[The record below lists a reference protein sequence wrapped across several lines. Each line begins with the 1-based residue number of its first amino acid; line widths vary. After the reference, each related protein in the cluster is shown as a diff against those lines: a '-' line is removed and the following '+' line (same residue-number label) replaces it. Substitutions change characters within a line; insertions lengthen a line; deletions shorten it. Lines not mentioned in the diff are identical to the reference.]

1 MLIVTKSSYL
11 FNLTLVY
18 YVARFVPKTKESV
31 VLYPIFLMLLFLMF
45 QSTSY
50 AETCN
55 VAQLEQ
61 NSAVVAPCVIL
72 NEQQFNFTLEFA
84 TDRNTDE
91 NYYWQL
97 NQFTN
102 STCTPSVGQCA
113 YLDDLFNLNFPIQ
126 DTAGQKYLVN
136 LNYAASDQN
145 SMLWQF
151 NSAKPID
158 TTNVVSLNEIAP
170 NPNGTFEKLF
180 ALKGDVVTGFEQMHK
195 DFTVATSTKAPT
207 KQLKLGETI
216 KLKIYHF
223 NDLHNNLRVA
233 HATKGDTHYFSQMVK
248 IVKQAREQAA
258 NNPNEIVLF
267 LSAGDDH
274 IGNPL
279 DELLG
284 YDVDSFQISPAYKA
298 YSAAGLDA
306 AVIGNHELDRGSA
319 LLAKMIETSAN
330 FPVLSANLY
339 GSQNLTNEHYVPAIV
354 GVAKG
359 LRIGVI
365 GLTTEQ
371 ETLLRSKDDPNL
383 DSGDILQTL
392 ANTMRYVDEISDVI
406 ILLTHIGYN
415 GELPNNQP
423 RHELTVGDVEIAELA
438 SQLTNKPLVIIGGH
452 MHLNL
457 NDNGLLTMVN
467 SVPILQAK
475 AKGSNLGEASF
486 DLVQTTQGL
495 RYQMTSRLIA
505 LKNRDNRVTED
516 NPNYANLER
525 DDDYDA
531 EFETTVMQPLY
542 AMLEDKLQ
550 QVLGMSGTSDDLSHT
565 QTINDRYVGE
575 SAIAN
580 FMNDAIVVQSE
591 TFPSKDGQSQKVDI
605 AAFNA
610 SGVNAGIEPGKEITF
625 NSWYDVMPFADM
637 IVVTPMTGAQVK
649 QLVESNA
656 KRVVRPEELQGEN
669 ALNLSGY
676 ISRGFLHFSKDLR
689 YSIKLNADAT
699 QAIAENI
706 TFKGEPI
713 ENLLDKRF
721 NVAFGDYIALRG
733 GEGWKGEKVG
743 AGLPDGVI
751 GFNIAS
757 LAKNDT
763 GLVYRNEII
772 AYIKE
777 VGVIDETTGAVKDG
791 RVVINP

>member
-1 MLIVTKSSYL
+1 MLYRNHIILS
-11 FNLTLVY
+11 
-18 YVARFVPKTKESV
+18 
-31 VLYPIFLMLLFLMF
+31 ILLLIF

-50 AETCN
+50 AETCD
-55 VAQLEQ
+55 VAQLNQ
-61 NSAVVAPCVIL
+61 DSSVTASCVIL
-72 NEQQFNFTLEFA
+72 DEQQFNLTLDFA
-84 TDRNTDE
+84 TDKSTDSS
-91 NYYWQL
+91 YYWHL
-97 NQFTN
+97 NQLTN
-102 STCTPSVGQCA
+102 STCTPSIGQCA
-113 YLDDLFNLNFPIQ
+113 HLDNLFNLNFPIQ
-126 DTAGQKYLVN
+126 DSTGQKYLVN
-136 LNYAASDQN
+136 LDYATSDDS
-145 SMLWQF
+145 SMVWQF
-151 NSAKPID
+151 NNAKPID
-158 TTNVVSLNEIAP
+158 ISNVVTLTEMTP
-170 NPNGTFEKLF
+170 NPNGAFERLF
-180 ALKGDVVTGFEQMHK
+180 ALKGDLVTGFDQVHK
-195 DFTVATSTKAPT
+195 DFTLAADTTPPVKNL
-207 KQLKLGETI
+207 QIGESI
-216 KLKIYHF
+216 SLKIYHF

-233 HATKGDTHYFSQMVK
+233 HSSKGDTHYFSQMVK

-284 YDVDSFQISPAYKA
+284 YDVDSFQVDPAYTA

-330 FPVLSANLY
+330 FPILSANIY
-339 GSQNLTNEHYVPAIV
+339 GSQHLTDEHYFPAVI

-359 LRIGVI
+359 VRIGIV

-371 ETLLRSKDDPNL
+371 ETLLRTKDDPDL

-392 ANTMRYVDEISDVI
+392 TNTLAYVNEVSDVI

-415 GELPNNQP
+415 GELPNGQP
-423 RHELTVGDVEIAELA
+423 RHELDVGDVEIAEIA
-438 SQLTNKPLVIIGGH
+438 SQLTHKPLAIVGGH

-457 NDNGLLTMVN
+457 NDNGLLTTVN

-475 AKGSNLGEASF
+475 AKGSNLGEATF
-486 DLVQTTQGL
+486 DLIQTAQGL
-495 RYQMTSRLIA
+495 RYQMVSRLIP
-505 LKNRDNRVTED
+505 LKNRDDRVAED
-516 NPNYANLER
+516 DPKYASLEH
-525 DDDYDA
+525 DDDYDV

-542 AMLEDKLQ
+542 AALEDKLQ
-550 QVLGMSGTSDDLSHT
+550 EIIGVAGTSNDLSHE

-575 SAIAN
+575 SVIAN
-580 FMNDAIVVQSE
+580 FMNDAIVAQSE
-591 TFPSKDGQSQKVDI
+591 TFPTKNGQSQKVDI

-610 SGVNAGIEPGKEITF
+610 SGVNAGVELGADITF
-625 NSWYDVMPFADM
+625 NSWYDVMPYADM
-637 IVVTPMTGAQVK
+637 IVVTPMSGAQVK

-656 KRVVRPEELQGEN
+656 QRVVRPEELQGEN
-669 ALNLSGY
+669 PLNLNSY

-699 QAIAENI
+699 QTIAENI

-713 ENLLDKRF
+713 DNLLEQIF

-733 GEGWKGEKVG
+733 GEGWKGEKIG
-743 AGLPDGVI
+743 AGLPDEVL
-751 GFNIAS
+751 GFDIAS
-757 LAKNDT
+757 LQKNDT

-772 AYIKE
+772 AYIKK
-777 VGVIDETTGAVKDG
+777 VGVVDETTGAVKDG